1 MCNLKSVV
9 CNGRMTLLTGTIRP
23 GVVDMHSKAVHTL
36 ILFLTFFSVS
46 GIKINCFRIK
56 MNFGAVVFI
65 ILPALSVTKGKSVYM
80 SLYRIA

>member
-9 CNGRMTLLTGTIRP
+9 SNGRMTLLTGTIR
-23 GVVDMHSKAVHTL
+23 DMHSKAVHTL